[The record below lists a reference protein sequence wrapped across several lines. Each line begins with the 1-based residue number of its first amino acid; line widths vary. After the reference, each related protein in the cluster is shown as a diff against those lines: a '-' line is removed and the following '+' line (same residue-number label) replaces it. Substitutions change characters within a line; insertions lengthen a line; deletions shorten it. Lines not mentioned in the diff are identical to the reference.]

1 MTFSDQALLDIV
13 RQAVVTVLSVPAS
26 ELESETRLVDDL
38 AADSLA
44 MVEIVEVSEEQLR
57 SGGVSVWVDDET
69 LSQLEVLGDLVAA
82 LRVAE
87 AA

>member
-1 MTFSDQALLDIV
+1 MTLSDQALLDIV

-26 ELESETRLVDDL
+26 ELESGTRLLDDL
-38 AADSLA
+38 DADSLA

-57 SGGVSVWVDDET
+57 EAGLSVWVDDET
-69 LSQLEVLGDLVAA
+69 LSHLEVLGDLVAA